1 MRPPAAVLWDMDG
14 TIVDTEPYWIAAEHE
29 VVESFGGRWSDELA
43 RRCVGQ
49 PLPASARL
57 IREHT
62 PVDLPPEQI
71 VDRLLASVIDAT
83 RARVPWR
90 PGARELLRECA
101 ERGVPCALVT
111 MSYRSFAQVLL
122 DALPAGTFAAV
133 VTGDMVTAGKPDPEA
148 YATAARLLGADPV
161 DCVAIEDSPTGA
173 RAAVAAG
180 VPTVAVPH
188 VVDVPAEIGAHLTP
202 TLAGLRLA
210 DLVSLARGGVLG

>member
-122 DALPAGTFAAV
+122 DALPAGTSAAV
-133 VTGDMVTAGKPDPEA
+133 NLALDTV
-148 YATAARLLGADPV
+148 LGATGIV
-161 DCVAIEDSPTGA
+161 LLVIAGAAIMPW
-173 RAAVAAG
+173 RR
-180 VPTVAVPH
+180 
-188 VVDVPAEIGAHLTP
+188 TP
-202 TLAGLRLA
+202 TTDPAP
-210 DLVSLARGGVLG
+210 ARVASEHG